1 MSDPT
6 DRLSRVRD
14 VMQQGE
20 EVDLPDGLVPPDAG
34 SSPGHDDP
42 GHDGIDPGPPPPPPE
57 EGEAPPPEAACVDL
71 PLNDLG
77 NGQRLIVHFGADL
90 IWIPRVG
97 WFVWTG
103 QVWRT
108 DPDGIEVRRRAHRLT
123 ELISREIWHMPLAA
137 EDDRILSEAEAAAQD
152 LEELGVIP
160 AKDRTDDQLQ
170 QMARA
175 AKLLAVAKDIK
186 DRRDK
191 SIGRRL
197 THAKNAGNS
206 NAIKNLMTEAS
217 AAIARPLA
225 DLDADPLMINTNGG
239 VLQIVMEPGED
250 DGGANPPRPVPR
262 LHVLPHAREQLL
274 SKIIPV
280 EYDPEAKCPLFL
292 SFMERIQ
299 PVPEMRRFLQRWLGY
314 SLTGLTREQKFAFF
328 YGGGRNG
335 KSVLSDLIAKI
346 AGDYAASAKIESIT
360 GKNRRGGGDATP
372 DLMPLI
378 AARFVRATEPDEGQR
393 LQEGLIK
400 DLTGGEPILV
410 RALNENFILV
420 YPIFKLTISGNHK
433 PEIHGGDEGIWRRVM
448 LVPFEI
454 QIPPDEV
461 DLELGAKL
469 WEERAGV
476 LNWLIEG
483 LMDYMRGGLQVPDQ
497 VIAATAEYREDSDPI
512 GTFLTTCCDVTG
524 SAEDKIGAKRL
535 SEAINWWLE
544 DSGRGEWKDRTI
556 WTKLKGKAERWKSP
570 RTGQTFR
577 ARKSSV
583 SFYEGLKFSDDFKRR
598 FDGLHRD
605 QSGKIIPGQSGM
617 EGI

>member
-239 VLQIVMEPGED
+239 VLQIVMEPGV
-250 DGGANPPRPVPR
+250 ACPAPCPRAAAVQDHPG
-262 LHVLPHAREQLL
+262 
-274 SKIIPV
+274 
-280 EYDPEAKCPLFL
+280 
-292 SFMERIQ
+292 RI
-299 PVPEMRRFLQRWLGY
+299 
-314 SLTGLTREQKFAFF
+314 
-328 YGGGRNG
+328 
-335 KSVLSDLIAKI
+335 
-346 AGDYAASAKIESIT
+346 
-360 GKNRRGGGDATP
+360 
-372 DLMPLI
+372 
-378 AARFVRATEPDEGQR
+378 
-393 LQEGLIK
+393 
-400 DLTGGEPILV
+400 
-410 RALNENFILV
+410 
-420 YPIFKLTISGNHK
+420 
-433 PEIHGGDEGIWRRVM
+433 
-448 LVPFEI
+448 
-454 QIPPDEV
+454 
-461 DLELGAKL
+461 
-469 WEERAGV
+469 
-476 LNWLIEG
+476 
-483 LMDYMRGGLQVPDQ
+483 
-497 VIAATAEYREDSDPI
+497 
-512 GTFLTTCCDVTG
+512 
-524 SAEDKIGAKRL
+524 
-535 SEAINWWLE
+535 
-544 DSGRGEWKDRTI
+544 
-556 WTKLKGKAERWKSP
+556 
-570 RTGQTFR
+570 
-577 ARKSSV
+577 
-583 SFYEGLKFSDDFKRR
+583 
-598 FDGLHRD
+598 
-605 QSGKIIPGQSGM
+605 
-617 EGI
+617 